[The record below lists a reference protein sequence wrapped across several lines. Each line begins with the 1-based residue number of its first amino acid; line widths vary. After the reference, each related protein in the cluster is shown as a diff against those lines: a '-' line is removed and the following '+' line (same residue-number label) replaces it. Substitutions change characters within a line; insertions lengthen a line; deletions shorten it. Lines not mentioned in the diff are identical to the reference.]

1 MIDIDI
7 VLSTWFTHVV
17 ETIGLTIFALNK
29 TTILVSGTD
38 PSQSLITVGIS
49 LTLVWD
55 LLASIGVRV
64 TEVSSLNYRW

>member
-17 ETIGLTIFALNK
+17 ETIGLTIFALNSRS
-29 TTILVSGTD
+29 ILVSGTD

-64 TEVSSLNYRW
+64 TEVSSLN